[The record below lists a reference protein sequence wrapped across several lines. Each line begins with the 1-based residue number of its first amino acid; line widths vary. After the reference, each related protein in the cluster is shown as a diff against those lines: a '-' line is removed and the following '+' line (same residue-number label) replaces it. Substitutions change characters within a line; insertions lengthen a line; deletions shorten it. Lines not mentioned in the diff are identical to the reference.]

1 MSHPSAILSPL
12 PKADGS
18 ATFSSGGFTVLAA
31 VNGPLEAP
39 RRDEDAFE
47 ALVEVMIRP
56 AAGPGGPAERL
67 VETMLQSA
75 LRQII
80 PLRDF
85 PRTMVQLTLQIL
97 EQPQTSRLLH
107 SPKANLALVPALL
120 HASILGLLSAAVPL
134 KAVAVAVT
142 LAVKADRGIVVEPTP
157 ADVGS
162 CRSLHAVAFTS
173 DDELLLAES
182 TGSFSVAEWQSVL
195 ETGQSVCCRDA
206 SPDTSI
212 SADVPESQGI
222 RTFIRCMAEAKSDE
236 ELHWK

>member
-1 MSHPSAILSPL
+1 MSLPSAVLSPL
-12 PKADGS
+12 PRADGS
-18 ATFSSGGFTVLAA
+18 ATFSSSGFTVLAA

-47 ALVEVMIRP
+47 ALVEVMVRP

-75 LRQII
+75 LRQLI

-85 PRTMVQLTLQIL
+85 PRTMIQLTLQIL
-97 EQPQTSRLLH
+97 EQPQISRLLH
-107 SPKANLALVPALL
+107 PQVNLALVPALL

-134 KAVAVAVT
+134 KAMAVAAT
-142 LAVKADRGIVVEPTP
+142 IAVKADRSIVVEPTP
-157 ADVGS
+157 ADVDS
-162 CRSLHAVAFTS
+162 CRSLHALAFTS

-206 SPDTSI
+206 SQDTSM
-212 SADVPESQGI
+212 SASVPESQGI
-222 RTFIRCMAEAKSDE
+222 RTFIRSVAETRSDE
-236 ELHWK
+236 VLHWK